1 MGLNLSDLRL
11 VEAVAATGGVS
22 RAAERLNCVQSNV
35 TTRLR
40 RLEDS
45 LGGALFLR
53 TPRGM
58 VPTPAGHVL
67 VGYARRL
74 LALADEARRA
84 VGVALTGAG
93 PLSLGAMETAT
104 AARLPP
110 LLARFHAEHPEVE
123 ISLSTG
129 TSEEIVRDVLARR
142 YDLGLVALA
151 VDHPDLVTEPAFTE
165 ELVLVHDGS
174 GRAADALLAF
184 RAGCSYRRIA
194 EQWLREIGR
203 PPARIME
210 LGTLD
215 GILGCVAAGMGR
227 AVLPRAVI
235 EGRPVD
241 PTLRFEP
248 LGHPLARV
256 PVSLVHRRDAPA
268 MSARDAF
275 AALVAEKPAETRRH
289 RIPAIDV
296 TARAG

>member
-1 MGLNLSDLRL
+1 MGLDLPDLRL

-22 RAAERLNCVQSNV
+22 RAADRLNCVQSNV
-35 TTRLR
+35 TARLR
-40 RLEDS
+40 RLEAT

-67 VGYARRL
+67 VDYARRV

-84 VGVALTGAG
+84 VDVALTGAG

-110 LLARFHAEHPEVE
+110 ILARFHAEHPEVE

-142 YDLGLVALA
+142 YDLGLVAID
-151 VDHPDLVTEPAFTE
+151 VDHPDLVVTPAFTE
-165 ELVLVHDGS
+165 ELVLVHDGT
-174 GRAADALLAF
+174 GRAGDALLAF

-194 EQWLREIGR
+194 ERWLAEIGR
-203 PPARIME
+203 PPNRIME

-227 AVLPRAVI
+227 AVLPRAVV
-235 EGRPVD
+235 EDRPVA
-241 PTLRFEP
+241 PGLRFEP

-256 PVSLVHRRDAPA
+256 EVVLVHRRDAPP
-268 MSARDAF
+268 MPARDAF
-275 AALVAEKPAETRRH
+275 ATLVATAHPPHRRA
-289 RIPAIDV
+289 PTIDAL
-296 TARAG
+296 ARAG